1 MSDFKFRKKFT
12 EQLSDL
18 LEGDINLLEAINI
31 LTRSFKG
38 KNLDKIRRLKYS
50 LEKGRDFERAFNNIS
65 DDKEFLTFIKTGEK
79 TGNIKRVLK
88 LLKEK
93 YNFVQEIKSEI
104 IMIITYPLIVVTVA
118 LIILN
123 ILLLV
128 VVPKFVDIYAD
139 LEQELPIITK
149 IVINLSNVML
159 NNKIYILIFL
169 ISIPF
174 SIYFLLKYFNSII
187 SKIIMILPIIKEYI
201 ILSFTQTMY
210 AAFASKIRFL
220 DAIKLCTNIDNLSFK
235 EELIK
240 ITKSIEKGESIT
252 ISFQNAKYFDDEYK
266 SYINISDTTGEL
278 ENTFKTLSIIL
289 NNRLKYKIKLYL
301 KFLEPISIIIIAIF
315 VGLIVLAIM
324 LPLFSLGENIY

>member
-50 LEKGRDFERAFNNIS
+50 LEKGNNFERAFNNIS

-266 SYINISDTTGEL
+266 SYINILDTTGEL

>member
-50 LEKGRDFERAFNNIS
+50 LEKGNNFERAFNNIS

-149 IVINLSNVML
+149 IVIKLSNVML

-174 SIYFLLKYFNSII
+174 SIYFLLKYFNTII

-252 ISFQNAKYFDDEYK
+252 LSFQNAKYFDDEYK
-266 SYINISDTTGEL
+266 SYVNILDTTGEL